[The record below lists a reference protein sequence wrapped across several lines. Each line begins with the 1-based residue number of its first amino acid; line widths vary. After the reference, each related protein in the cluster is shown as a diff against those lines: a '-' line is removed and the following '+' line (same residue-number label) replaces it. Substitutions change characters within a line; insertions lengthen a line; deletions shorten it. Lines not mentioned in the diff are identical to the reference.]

1 MPAMASLAGKVAL
14 VTGSTSGIGLEV
26 LKALAGAGANV
37 CMHGLGDRAA
47 LTATLAKI
55 SADFGVQTMV
65 RTSRAP
71 ALSTPSPP
79 NPPQPRL
86 LHELPCPVVPGN
98 QWKFYKSHLKGGR
111 NTHTHTH
118 THTPVLP
125 CPAYPTQ
132 PPIYPHTPHMLRTA
146 HLPPTTLPEHT
157 YPLLT
162 PLLTGCAPHTHLPP
176 TTPHDCTPHT
186 CPLLTPLL
194 TGCTP
199 RTTHL
204 PPITRPH
211 TAHLPSPHTHPH
223 PPSQAAHTYRT
234 PALPCPPPLACCT
247 PHACPSH
254 AVHHTPHAPPP
265 RYCIAALR
273 G

>member
-118 THTPVLP
+118 THTCPALP
-125 CPAYPTQ
+125 CVPHAAPHLSAHPSHAAHRTPAPH
-132 PPIYPHTPHMLRTA
+132 HTPR
-146 HLPPTTLPEHT
+146 
-157 YPLLT
+157 
-162 PLLTGCAPHTHLPP
+162 
-176 TTPHDCTPHT
+176 
-186 CPLLTPLL
+186 
-194 TGCTP
+194 
-199 RTTHL
+199 
-204 PPITRPH
+204 
-211 TAHLPSPHTHPH
+211 AHLPSPYPPPH
-223 PPSQAAHTYRT
+223 RLRTAHT
-234 PALPCPPPLACCT
+234 PAP
-247 PHACPSH
+247 
-254 AVHHTPHAPPP
+254 HHTP
-265 RYCIAALR
+265 
-273 G
+273 